1 MALESKK
8 IRGAAIMKDAPA
20 EDIKVMKDGNVDI
33 VFASPEILK
42 GKTLDDLRLLES
54 QICLLV
60 FDECDCISEWGLD
73 FRPEYRKVADI
84 ISLFAKCPTLLLT
97 ATATEKIQEDLYSLL
112 ALDNETKLV
121 AVLPDRPN
129 VYLHVEKR

>member
-1 MALESKK
+1 MTCLVISPLKALMKDQVMALESKK

-20 EDIKVMKDGNVDI
+20 EDIKAMKDGNVDI
-33 VFASPEILK
+33 IFASPEILK

-60 FDECDCISEWGLD
+60 FDECHCISEWGLD

-84 ISLFAKCPTLLLT
+84 ISLFASCPTLLLT
-97 ATATEKIQEDLYSLL
+97 ATAT
-112 ALDNETKLV
+112 
-121 AVLPDRPN
+121 
-129 VYLHVEKR
+129 